1 MAMSISQTSQMK
13 WTAEHTTRHSFPCL
27 KQRRNV
33 RNDFLFSSQPEAY
46 QDKIYCLTRGVMFHA
61 KEQCRKGDRQLII

>member
-13 WTAEHTTRHSFPCL
+13 WTAEHTTLHSFPCL

-46 QDKIYCLTRGVMFHA
+46 QDKIYCLTRRVMFHA
-61 KEQCRKGDRQLII
+61 KEQRPKGDRQLII